1 MAAGATNPNGDGR
14 IPHEGE
20 RTVGELFAAASAEL
34 SSLVHDEIALA
45 KAEIKADVVRGGIG
59 TAAGVV
65 AGVVALASI
74 PMFSFAFAWGLQ
86 ALGITTGW
94 SFAIVG
100 GAYVLIAL
108 LLAFMMIRYFKK
120 VRKPERTIA
129 GAQATA
135 QVLKNAKPRPATKE
149 EIDRALGR
157 IQ

>member
-14 IPHEGE
+14 IPYEGE

-34 SSLVHDEIALA
+34 SSLVHDEISLA
-45 KAEIKADVVRGGIG
+45 KAEIKEDVSRAGKAVVGGVL
-59 TAAGVV
+59 AAVV
-65 AGVVALASI
+65 LLASL
-74 PMFSFAFAWGLQ
+74 PMFSFGFAYGLQ
-86 ALGITTGW
+86 ALGITAGW
-94 SFAIVG
+94 SFTIIG
-100 GAYVLIAL
+100 GAYVVIAL
-108 LLAFMMIRYFKK
+108 VLAGWIWYQAKK
-120 VRKPERTIA
+120 IRKPERTIA

>member
-1 MAAGATNPNGDGR
+1 MAAGAAPSNGR
-14 IPHEGE
+14 TPHEGE
-20 RTVGELFAAASAEL
+20 RTVGELFADATAEL

-59 TAAGVV
+59 TAAGAV

-100 GAYVLIAL
+100 GAYVLIAA
-108 LLAFMMIRYFKK
+108 LLAFLMIRYFKK
-120 VRKPERTIA
+120 IRKPERTIA